1 MPKTEIDYSN
11 TIIYKITCN
20 NPNVNDLYVGHTT
33 NFVQRK
39 HAHKQSCINDNCKLY
54 NVIRNNGGW
63 NNWNMEIINFFNCKD
78 HYEARKKEQE
88 YFVSLN
94 ATLNIIEPMPKP
106 KFKPIM
112 VTETTVKN
120 TFFCEKCN
128 IYCDN
133 AKLFEIHN
141 NTKKHTKQ
149 EEMEVDKSQK
159 IPQIFSCENCD
170 YYTSNKKDLEKH
182 LLTPK
187 HQKTEEGSILE
198 VKKSQ
203 NYTCICGKICKT
215 HGGIW
220 KHKQKCQINEEQNA
234 QELSIQEL
242 NNQDLNNQELNNQ
255 ITPEL
260 IMSVLQQNK
269 ELQQMLID
277 QNKTI
282 IELSKNN
289 SNTNISNSN
298 INSHNKAFNLNFF
311 LNETCKDAMNIMDFV
326 DSIKIQLSDLENFG
340 TLGYVDGISKIII
353 QNLKLLDENK
363 RPVHCADSKREIM
376 YVKDE
381 NKWEKED
388 ENKQKMR
395 KVIKHVTHKNTKL
408 FKEFKEKYPGC
419 EKSESRFSN
428 KYDKLIVE
436 AFGGKGDNDVEKE
449 DKIIRNISKNV
460 TISKVNL

>member
-1 MPKTEIDYSN
+1 
-11 TIIYKITCN
+11 
-20 NPNVNDLYVGHTT
+20 
-33 NFVQRK
+33 
-39 HAHKQSCINDNCKLY
+39 
-54 NVIRNNGGW
+54 
-63 NNWNMEIINFFNCKD
+63 MEIIGHD
-78 HYEARKKEQE
+78 LEIKKGKKGHSD
-88 YFVSLN
+88 YY
-94 ATLNIIEPMPKP
+94 
-106 KFKPIM
+106 
-112 VTETTVKN
+112 
-120 TFFCEKCN
+120 CEKCDFN
-128 IYCDN
+128 CSKKYSWERHIV
-133 AKLFEIHN
+133 
-141 NTKKHTKQ
+141 TSKHTG
-149 EEMEVDKSQK
+149 EVNGNDLGAKKGEKGQK
-159 IPQIFSCENCD
+159 YLCTKCEKCFN
-170 YYTSNKKDLEKH
+170 TNSGL
-182 LLTPK
+182 
-187 HQKTEEGSILE
+187 
-198 VKKSQ
+198 
-203 NYTCICGKICKT
+203 
-215 HGGIW
+215 W
-220 KHKQKCQINEEQNA
+220 KHKQKCQTYDEQN
-234 QELSIQEL
+234 IQE
-242 NNQDLNNQELNNQ
+242 LNNQELNNQ

-326 DSIKIQLSDLENFG
+326 DSLKIQLSDLENFG

-353 QNLKLLDENK
+353 QNLKLIDENK
-363 RPVHCADSKREIM
+363 RPVHCTDSKREIM

-449 DKIIRNISKNV
+449 DKIIRNIAKNV
-460 TISKVNL
+460 VISKVNL

>member
-1 MPKTEIDYSN
+1 
-11 TIIYKITCN
+11 
-20 NPNVNDLYVGHTT
+20 
-33 NFVQRK
+33 
-39 HAHKQSCINDNCKLY
+39 
-54 NVIRNNGGW
+54 
-63 NNWNMEIINFFNCKD
+63 MEIIGHD
-78 HYEARKKEQE
+78 LEIKKGGKGQLE
-88 YFVSLN
+88 YY
-94 ATLNIIEPMPKP
+94 
-106 KFKPIM
+106 
-112 VTETTVKN
+112 
-120 TFFCEKCN
+120 CEKCDFKCSKKYSWERHIGTSKHAMVIN
-128 IYCDN
+128 GN
-133 AKLFEIHN
+133 GFGAKKGKKCQKYSCTNCKNCF
-141 NTKKHTKQ
+141 NTN
-149 EEMEVDKSQK
+149 SG
-159 IPQIFSCENCD
+159 
-170 YYTSNKKDLEKH
+170 L
-182 LLTPK
+182 
-187 HQKTEEGSILE
+187 
-198 VKKSQ
+198 
-203 NYTCICGKICKT
+203 
-215 HGGIW
+215 W
-220 KHKQKCQINEEQNA
+220 KHKQKCQNN
-234 QELSIQEL
+234 QEL
-242 NNQDLNNQELNNQ
+242 NNQEQNNQ

-408 FKEFKEKYPGC
+408 FKEFKDKYPGC
-419 EKSESRFSN
+419 EKSESPFSN

-449 DKIIRNISKNV
+449 DKIIRNIAKNV
-460 TISKVNL
+460 VISKVKL

>member
-1 MPKTEIDYSN
+1 
-11 TIIYKITCN
+11 
-20 NPNVNDLYVGHTT
+20 
-33 NFVQRK
+33 
-39 HAHKQSCINDNCKLY
+39 
-54 NVIRNNGGW
+54 
-63 NNWNMEIINFFNCKD
+63 
-78 HYEARKKEQE
+78 
-88 YFVSLN
+88 
-94 ATLNIIEPMPKP
+94 
-106 KFKPIM
+106 
-112 VTETTVKN
+112 
-120 TFFCEKCN
+120 
-128 IYCDN
+128 
-133 AKLFEIHN
+133 
-141 NTKKHTKQ
+141 
-149 EEMEVDKSQK
+149 MEVEKSPK
-159 IPQIFSCENCD
+159 IPKIFGCEICL

-182 LLTPK
+182 LLTLK
-187 HQKTEEGSILE
+187 HQKTEEGSIQE

-220 KHKQKCQINEEQNA
+220 KHKQKCQTYDEQN
-234 QELSIQEL
+234 IQEF
-242 NNQDLNNQELNNQ
+242 NNQELNNQ

-326 DSIKIQLSDLENFG
+326 DSLKIQLSDLENFG

-353 QNLKLLDENK
+353 QNLKLIDENK
-363 RPVHCADSKREIM
+363 RPVHCTDSKREIM

-449 DKIIRNISKNV
+449 DKIIRNIAKNV
-460 TISKVNL
+460 VISKVNL